1 MDRGIFDIKGV
12 NLNPLNNESY
22 SDTYKILAKKW
33 SQYPAYEKSQEIL
46 HSIKDYQL
54 TFIISGTGS
63 GKTVLVPKFALHYLD
78 YQGKIIVTLPKKK
91 ATVSAAA
98 FSAKTL
104 DVQLGKE
111 IGYQYKNSP
120 PNMIN
125 ESNKIIYM
133 TDGLLMVRFLR
144 DPLLSNFRII
154 IIDEVHERNVRIDL
168 LLLFLKNLLESGKRP
183 DLRVIIMSATI
194 DVDKYKVYFSSINNN
209 AIHISGQPNYPIEV
223 IFLDEP
229 IKSYLQ
235 YGYKLIDKL
244 IKDQDKDK
252 IKDAILF
259 FIVTSNEAF
268 NLCYKIRQ
276 DHKQIYCIELYADIP
291 DNLKIYAEDKDKFL
305 ELGNY
310 DQKVIMA
317 TNVAESSITIDGLK
331 YVIDSSYELYT
342 YFSPDYY
349 GKIFV
354 KKLITKAQALQRR
367 GRVGRTEPGVCYHLI
382 TKLQYNML
390 EDYPTPDI
398 LRQDITG
405 PLLSIIMLTNEKT
418 FQSGQSMLSR
428 LMDVPREDY
437 ITCAYKLYTTYDL
450 IDDADK
456 ITDLGIMVSK
466 LNSLE
471 LNKALFLLYSY
482 QLHCAK
488 EASIILAM
496 IDVLKGNLENLFYKT
511 DVVCD
516 AKCTEKSLKLIKQ
529 LLDPTGDQL
538 TFLNI
543 FETYKKIPETKAWIK
558 KYNIRLEKLQAAEKV
573 ADHYYHHI
581 INIHKNAS
589 QNRIENVEKKNNII
603 KALTSSHKHLTAE
616 KMKSTFNKSATGKIS
631 KESVIYYLYDIK
643 NLTNRK
649 FIYDELVNINSTWE
663 FHTITLI

>member
-1 MDRGIFDIKGV
+1 MERGIFDIKGK
-12 NLNPLNNESY
+12 NLNPLNNEPY

-33 SQYPAYEKSQEIL
+33 SEYPAYEKSLEIL
-46 HSIKDYQL
+46 QSIKKYQI

-78 YQGKIIVTLPKKK
+78 YKGKIIVTLPKKK
-91 ATVSAAA
+91 ATVSAAT

-104 DVQLGKE
+104 DVKLGKE

-120 PNMIN
+120 KNMLN
-125 ESNKIIYM
+125 DSNKIIYM

-144 DPLLSNFRII
+144 DPLLTDFQII

-194 DVDKYKVYFSSINNN
+194 DVDKYKKYFSGIDNN

-223 IFLDEP
+223 IFLEEP

-235 YGYKLIDKL
+235 YGYKLISQL
-244 IKDQDKDK
+244 IKDQT
-252 IKDAILF
+252 KDAILF

-276 DHKQIYCIELYADIP
+276 DHKQVYCIELYADIP
-291 DNLKIYAEDKDKFL
+291 DDLKIYAEDKDKFL

-331 YVIDSSYELYT
+331 YVIDSAYELYT

-349 GKIFV
+349 GKMFV

-367 GRVGRTEPGVCYHLI
+367 GRVGRTEPGICYHLI
-382 TKLQYNML
+382 TKLQYDL
-390 EDYPTPDI
+390 LDDYPTPDI

-405 PLLSIIMLTNEKT
+405 PLLSIITLTREKT
-418 FQSGQSMLSR
+418 FQSGYDMLSK

-450 IDDADK
+450 IDDTDK
-456 ITDLGIMVSK
+456 ITDLGLKVSK

-471 LNKALFLLYSY
+471 LNKALFLIYSY
-482 QLHCAK
+482 QFGCAK
-488 EASIILAM
+488 QASIILAM
-496 IDVLKGNLENLFYKT
+496 IDILKGNLENLFYKS
-511 DVVCD
+511 DVICD

-529 LLDPTGDQL
+529 LLDPTGDHL

-543 FETYKKIPETKAWIK
+543 FQTYKKIPETKAWIRK
-558 KYNIRLEKLQAAEKV
+558 HNIRLDKLQAAEKI
-573 ADHYYHHI
+573 AEHYYHHI
-581 INIHKNAS
+581 INIHKDNR
-589 QNRIENVEKKNNII
+589 QNRIENIEKKEDII
-603 KALTSSHKHLTAE
+603 KALINSHKHLEAE
-616 KMKSTFNKSATGKIS
+616 KMKSIFNKSVMGKIS

-643 NLTNRK
+643 ALANRK
-649 FIYDELVNINSTWE
+649 FIYDELVNINNIWE
-663 FHTITLI
+663 FHTVTLI